1 MITRS
6 GWTVRVYTDEKEFHQ
21 WFDMEFCDTESTFDW
36 LWRKLGI
43 GFKQL
48 WEEERKSNDEAWT
61 KEKSDEI

>member
-1 MITRS
+1 
-6 GWTVRVYTDEKEFHQ
+6 
-21 WFDMEFCDTESTFDW
+21 MEFCDTESTFDW

-48 WEEERKSNDEAWT
+48 WEEERKSNDETWT